1 MYFQEIIKQYNN
13 VPGIE
18 LWNLESINSTLSQI
32 RYYKESGNFKTEDD
46 IEKVIQSFEKTLNHL
61 QLQAEK
67 GCKFMPGDS
76 DISYRA
82 SAELYVNEVVIGSNT
97 ILAEVDEHKI
107 SFIPY
112 NVFSF
117 IHTRD
122 KRFNESVFNGFH
134 TIKSRSTLISG
145 TGEKERNKF
154 FRYLNIKINE
164 LRK

>member
-1 MYFQEIIKQYNN
+1 MGQEIIRQYNN

-32 RYYKESGNFKTEDD
+32 RYYKEAGIFKNEND
-46 IEKVIQSFEKTLNHL
+46 IELVIQSFEKTLDHL

-67 GCKFMPGDS
+67 GHKFMPGDTEV
-76 DISYRA
+76 SYRGA
-82 SAELYVNEVVIGSNT
+82 AELYVNEVVIGSNT
-97 ILAEVDEHKI
+97 ILAELDDHRI

-122 KRFNESVFNGFH
+122 TRFNESVFNGFH
-134 TIKSRSTLISG
+134 TLKSKSTLISG
-145 TGEKERNKF
+145 TGEKERGKF
-154 FRYLNIKINE
+154 FRYLRSRVNE